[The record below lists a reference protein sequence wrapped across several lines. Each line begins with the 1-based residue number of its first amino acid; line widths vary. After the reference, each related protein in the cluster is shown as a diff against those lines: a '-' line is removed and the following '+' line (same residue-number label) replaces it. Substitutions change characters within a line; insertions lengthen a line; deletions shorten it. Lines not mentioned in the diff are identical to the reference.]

1 MALRDQPYLPLY
13 IQDYLTD
20 EKLNMCS
27 WQTQGIYIKILCIL
41 HKQKKY
47 GSILYKLNS
56 KQTESI
62 IKDFALILVKQIPCQ
77 MNDMENAL
85 SELIDNE
92 VLMIENNELYQ
103 KRMLKDG
110 ETSIARSI
118 AGKKGGGNP
127 NLYKQTPKQKYKQIP
142 EDEDEDEYESDNEN
156 VNENVNIIKFEKF
169 WEEYDKK
176 VSKLKTEPLWNKLSN
191 KDRELIIDYIPE
203 YKLSQPDK
211 SYRKNPDV
219 FIRNRA
225 WEDEIIIKQQTK
237 GLGSTRNIITD
248 KDQYKDL

>member
-47 GSILYKLNS
+47 GSVLYKLNS

-142 EDEDEDEYESDNEN
+142 EDEDEYESEYEIENKNE
-156 VNENVNIIKFEKF
+156 NIIKFEKF

-219 FIRNRA
+219 FIRNKA
-225 WEDEIIIKQQTK
+225 WEDEIVIKQPTK
-237 GLGSTRNIITD
+237 GLGSSRHIVSD
-248 KDQYKDL
+248 KSQYKDL